1 MRHEHQL
8 IDGEIPVIHLK
19 SSEGEFTQEHRIT
32 IGSEDGN
39 DALSALTDDQLAEH
53 LQALLN
59 QKKADHETILKNRM
73 RAVQAA
79 KNLK

>member
-8 IDGEIPVIHLK
+8 IDGETPVIHLK
-19 SSEGEFTQEHRIT
+19 SSEGDFTQEHRIT

-39 DALSALTDDQLAEH
+39 DALSDMTDDRLAEH

-59 QKKADHETILKNRM
+59 QKKADHETILTNRK
-73 RAVQAA
+73 RAAQAA
-79 KNLK
+79 KSLK

>member
-1 MRHEHQL
+1 MQHEHQL

-19 SSEGEFTQEHRIT
+19 SSEGDFTQEHRIT

-39 DALSALTDDQLAEH
+39 DALSDMTDDRLAEH

-59 QKKADHETILKNRM
+59 QKKADHETILTNRK
-73 RAVQAA
+73 RAAQAA
-79 KNLK
+79 KSLK